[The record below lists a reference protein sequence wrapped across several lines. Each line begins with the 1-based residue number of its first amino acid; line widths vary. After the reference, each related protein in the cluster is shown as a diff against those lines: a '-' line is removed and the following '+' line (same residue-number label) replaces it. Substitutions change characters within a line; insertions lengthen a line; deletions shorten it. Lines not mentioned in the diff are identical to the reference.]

1 MGTNFDEIELRGS
14 KMIKLVIALGLTIF
28 FSACAS
34 QSARES
40 EIEQRKIFD
49 QTKEEKSLE
58 LDQQAAREREE
69 LARQQ
74 AVIDAQSERLDQEQ
88 DSAQKADTEEM
99 GSPEIASIS
108 DSDVGDTEL
117 DMQAEV
123 KDTSQTNLLAQR
135 IILFEYDR
143 FDIPRE
149 FISLV
154 EAHATHLLKNPE
166 IKIVIHGHCD
176 TRGSREYNL
185 ALGQRRAESVRK
197 AMRLLGVADDQIQ
210 VVSFGSE
217 KPTAHGQDEESHR
230 QNRRSEIVYESKSL
244 P

>member
-1 MGTNFDEIELRGS
+1 
-14 KMIKLVIALGLTIF
+14 MIKLVIALGLTIF

-34 QSARES
+34 QSERES

-49 QTKEEKSLE
+49 QTKEEKSRE
-58 LDQQAAREREE
+58 LDQQAAREQEE

-74 AVIDAQSERLDQEQ
+74 AAVDAQSERLDQES
-88 DSAQKADTEEM
+88 DLHQKAETEQM
-99 GSPEIASIS
+99 DSPEIATIS
-108 DSDVGDTEL
+108 DSDVGDTKL
-117 DMQAEV
+117 DVQAEV
-123 KDTSQTNLLAQR
+123 IDTNQKNLLAQR

-143 FDIPRE
+143 YDIPQE
-149 FISLV
+149 FIPVV
-154 EAHATHLLKNPE
+154 EAHAAHLLKNPE
-166 IKIVIHGHCD
+166 IQIVVHGHCD
-176 TRGSREYNL
+176 IRGSREYNL
-185 ALGQRRAESVRK
+185 ALGQRRAESVRR

-230 QNRRSEIVYESKSL
+230 QNRRSEIVYESTSL